1 MIFLT
6 NENNTMQVHIQRRGI
21 LHHAN
26 YGWVEK
32 PRTKKPKLRPDTKRP
47 GPIKIL
53 GNIFIEQNL
62 FLQFGY
68 NFPVTE

>member
-1 MIFLT
+1 VIFLA
-6 NENNTMQVHIQRRGI
+6 NENYTMQVHIQRRGI

-32 PRTKKPKLRPDTKRP
+32 PKTKKRILRPDPKRP

-53 GNIFIEQNL
+53 GNTFIEQIYFFNL
-62 FLQFGY
+62 
-68 NFPVTE
+68 VIISR